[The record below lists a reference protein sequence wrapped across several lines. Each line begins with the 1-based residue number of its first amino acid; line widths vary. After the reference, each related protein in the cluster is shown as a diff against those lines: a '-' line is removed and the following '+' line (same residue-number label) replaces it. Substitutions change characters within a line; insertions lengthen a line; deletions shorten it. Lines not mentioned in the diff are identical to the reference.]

1 MLEDKPLVSVVITT
15 YKRSPEIVGRALKSV
30 VRQTYSNLE
39 IFVVNDYPDDAEMAE
54 ALGKTIKRIAGKRN
68 AHYIVVEHN
77 GGACKARN
85 LALTQA
91 QGKYIA
97 CLDDDDEWLPQK
109 VQLQV
114 EKLEANPT
122 AAIAYCNAELHYEGN
137 EPDRNSF
144 LVPQQEGNI
153 YFKMIGKNII
163 GSCSFP
169 MFRMKVLKEV
179 RGFNEDMPAL
189 QDWELYLRILKHH
202 EAVYIDK
209 PLAIY
214 YFYDGERISTHSDR
228 RTIAYEKVRKLIND
242 DLKLDKKAAS
252 SFYLMGTYFYS
263 LNGEMCQA
271 FRYYCR
277 GVRCNP
283 FNLKRNT
290 KDFLRM
296 TLRKFVKTKH
306 V

>member
-1 MLEDKPLVSVVITT
+1 MIEDKPLVSVVITT
-15 YKRSPEIVGRALKSV
+15 YKRSPEIVERALKSV
-30 VRQTYSNLE
+30 VRQTYTNLE
-39 IFVVNDYPDDAEMAE
+39 IFVVNDYPDDVELVE
-54 ALGKTIKRIAGKRN
+54 ALRNVINRIAEKRN
-68 AHYIVVEHN
+68 THYIVVDHN
-77 GGACKARN
+77 GGACRARN
-85 LALTQA
+85 LALEQA
-91 QGKYIA
+91 QGKYVA

-114 EKLEANPT
+114 EKLEASPA
-122 AAIAYCNAELHYEGN
+122 AAIAYCNAELHYEGD
-137 EPDRNSF
+137 EPDRNRF
-144 LVPQQEGNI
+144 LTPQQEGNI
-153 YFKMIGKNII
+153 YFRMIGKNVI

-169 MFRMKVLKEV
+169 MFRVKVLKEV
-179 RGFNEDMPAL
+179 HGFNENMPAL
-189 QDWELYLRILKHH
+189 QDWELYLRILKHY

-214 YFYDGERISTHSDR
+214 YFYDGERISTYSDR
-228 RTIAYEKVRKLIND
+228 RTIAYEKIRKLINN

-263 LNGEMCQA
+263 LNGEMRQA
-271 FRYYCR
+271 FRYYCK

-283 FNLKRNT
+283 LSLKRNI

>member
-1 MLEDKPLVSVVITT
+1 MIENEPLVSVIITT

-30 VRQTYSNLE
+30 VRQTYSNVE
-39 IFVVNDYPDDAEMAE
+39 IYVVNDYPDDAGMVE
-54 ALGKTIKRIAGKRN
+54 ALRKTVERIAGKRN
-68 AHYIVVEHN
+68 THYIVVSHN

-85 LALTQA
+85 LALAQA
-91 QGKYIA
+91 QGKYVA

-114 EKLEANPT
+114 ERLEANPT

-137 EPDRNSF
+137 ETDRNRF
-144 LVPQQEGNI
+144 LTPQQEGNI
-153 YFKMIGKNII
+153 YFKVIEKNVI

-169 MFRMKVLKEV
+169 MFRMKVLREV
-179 RGFNEDMPAL
+179 HGFNEDMPAL

-202 EAVYIDK
+202 KAVYVDK
-209 PLAIY
+209 PLARY
-214 YFYDGERISTHSDR
+214 YFYDGERISAHSDR
-228 RTIAYEKVRKLIND
+228 RTIAYEKVRNLIDD

-263 LNGEMCQA
+263 LNGEIRQA

-277 GVRCNP
+277 GVKCNP
-283 FNLKRNT
+283 FELKRNI

-296 TLRKFVKTKH
+296 ALRKFVKTKH